1 MVIKFLGIIITVAS
15 SWIYGYYASEYIKKR
30 EEELLSFKKA
40 FVMLGA
46 ELKYGG
52 NLWEVFER
60 VEKRCDG
67 AARRVFLAFS
77 SALYEKDERGAEF
90 VWKKCL
96 EGNTKNSF
104 LSKDDIE
111 SLCSFGKGLGFSDGS
126 FQEENIN
133 IAVSFIDTKMKELRE
148 RYLKES
154 KLYRSL
160 SVMTG
165 LLAAVVVL

>member
-1 MVIKFLGIIITVAS
+1 MIIKALGVAITVTA

-30 EEELLSFKKA
+30 GEELLNFKKA

-60 VEKRCDG
+60 VGKRSDG
-67 AARRVFLAFS
+67 VAKNVFLEV
-77 SALYEKDERGAEF
+77 SAALFKRDGRGAEE
-90 VWKKCL
+90 VWKKAV
-96 EGNTKNSF
+96 EEKTKNAF
-104 LSKDDIE
+104 LCREDVEELS
-111 SLCSFGKGLGFSDGS
+111 SFGRGLGFSCGD

-133 IAVSFIDTKMKELRE
+133 IAVSLIDKRNEELRE

-154 KLYRSL
+154 RLYRSL
-160 SVMTG
+160 SVMAG